1 MNHTSIRTTSSH
13 LDRIL
18 ARQRRLLVTDLVLWS
33 LITTGL
39 LVVALA
45 A

>member
-1 MNHTSIRTTSSH
+1 MNSTIRTPH

-18 ARQRRLLVTDLVLWS
+18 ARQRRLLVTDYLMWT

-39 LVVALA
+39 LAVLFA

>member
-1 MNHTSIRTTSSH
+1 MHCSAIHTPH

-18 ARQRRLLVTDLVLWS
+18 ARQRRLLVTDLLLWS
-33 LITTGL
+33 LITVGL

>member
-1 MNHTSIRTTSSH
+1 MQTTTRTPH

-18 ARQRRLLVTDLVLWS
+18 ARQRRLLVTDFLLWT
-33 LITTGL
+33 LLTTGL

>member
-1 MNHTSIRTTSSH
+1 MNCTSIHTPH

-18 ARQRRLLVTDLVLWS
+18 ARQRRLLVTDLLLWS

>member
-1 MNHTSIRTTSSH
+1 MNCTLCTHTPH

-18 ARQRRLLVTDLVLWS
+18 ARQRRILVTDLLLWG
-33 LITTGL
+33 LISAGL

>member
-1 MNHTSIRTTSSH
+1 MNRALCTHTPH

-18 ARQRRLLVTDLVLWS
+18 ARQRRILVTDLLLWS

>member
-1 MNHTSIRTTSSH
+1 MNNTSIQTHSR
-13 LDRIL
+13 LDCIL
-18 ARQRRLLVTDLVLWS
+18 ARQRRLLVTDLLLWS

>member
-1 MNHTSIRTTSSH
+1 MHTTIRTPH

-18 ARQRRLLVTDLVLWS
+18 ARQRRLMVTDF
-33 LITTGL
+33 LIWTLLTTGL

-45 A
+45 V